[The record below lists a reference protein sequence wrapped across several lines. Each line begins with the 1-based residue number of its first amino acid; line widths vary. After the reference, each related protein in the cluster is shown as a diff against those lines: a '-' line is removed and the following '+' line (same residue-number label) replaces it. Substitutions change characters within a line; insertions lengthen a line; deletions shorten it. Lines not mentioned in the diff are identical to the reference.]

1 MHYPVIAFIGAGNM
15 ASAIIS
21 GLITNGYPAD
31 KIIAANRGAEKLN
44 ILSDSLGIR
53 TTQKNRQAAKEA
65 EVIVLGVKPFLIK
78 TVCEEIKEEV
88 SNQLVIS
95 VAAGKTISSIQQY
108 LSTNTPA
115 DIAVVRAMPN
125 TPCLISKGAI
135 GLFTGSKTSSENRDF
150 VVALFENI
158 GEIIWLEN
166 EKHLDIVTALSGS
179 GPAYYFYLTEALIKA
194 GTELGLDESVSQKLV
209 NQTAVGA
216 VAMLSNIPVQS
227 TEALRKSVTSPNGTT
242 AAAIDVFDKNNM
254 MQTISDAISA
264 GTDRGEEMSK
274 ETE

>member
-15 ASAIIS
+15 ASAIIA
-21 GLITNGYPAD
+21 GLVTNGYPAD
-31 KIIAANRGAEKLN
+31 NIIAANRSAEKLN
-44 ILSDSLGIR
+44 TLSDSLGIR
-53 TTQKNRQAAKEA
+53 TTQNNRQAAKKA
-65 EVIVLGVKPFLIK
+65 DVIILGVKPFLIK
-78 TVCEEIKEEV
+78 TICDEIKEEV
-88 SNQLVIS
+88 SNQLIIS

-108 LSTNTPA
+108 LTSDVTT

-135 GLFTGSKTSSENRDF
+135 GLFTDSKTSSENRDF
-150 VVALFENI
+150 VVTLFENI
-158 GEIIWLEN
+158 GEIIWLDN

-194 GTELGLDESVSQKLV
+194 GTELGLDENISQKLV

-216 VAMLSNIPVQS
+216 VAMLSNIPAQS
-227 TEALRKSVTSPNGTT
+227 AEALRKSVTSPNGTT
-242 AAAIDVFDKNNM
+242 AAAIDVFDKNET
-254 MQTISDAISA
+254 MQIISDAIRA
-264 GTDRGEEMSK
+264 GTNRGEEMSK